1 MEEKVENGREWK
13 KMKKMLIEWK
23 RIFLI
28 NARIIYGCAQLTQRP
43 RSGHNRHLYP
53 SGVRRVVV

>member
-23 RIFLI
+23 RIFCLI
-28 NARIIYGCAQLTQRP
+28 RELSMAARNSNNGP
-43 RSGHNRHLYP
+43 
-53 SGVRRVVV
+53 GVATTGTCVRAD